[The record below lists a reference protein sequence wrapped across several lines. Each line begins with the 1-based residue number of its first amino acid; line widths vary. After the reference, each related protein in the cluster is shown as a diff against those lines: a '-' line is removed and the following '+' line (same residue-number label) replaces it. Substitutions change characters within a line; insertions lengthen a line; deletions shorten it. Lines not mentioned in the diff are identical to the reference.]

1 MKNYEFETGMYK
13 SEKFELRKPEEI
25 IQDINVM
32 HDIFLQLK
40 ELSLKQ
46 GQKGNVMGNTA
57 VVIGAIVLVKQR
69 PEIIKWT

>member
-1 MKNYEFETGMYK
+1 
-13 SEKFELRKPEEI
+13 
-25 IQDINVM
+25 M